1 VGCAVDPPTPL
12 KLSVQKTGKAMIPIK
27 DIFDLITQLRDKIED
42 RKIVS
47 ELLQIQAHIDFL
59 HSECLQAKERAL
71 NYRTQLSEL
80 NEEKIELKREIRD
93 LKDAHRKQI
102 ADINMMH
109 RIEIAGADDARE
121 MVMEDLKQVHSK
133 EIEEIKRKK

>member
-1 VGCAVDPPTPL
+1 MGYVVAPSTPI
-12 KLSVQKTGKAMIPIK
+12 KVSVQKTGKAMIPIK

-109 RIEIAGADDARE
+109 RMEMAGADDSHE
-121 MVMEDLKQVHSK
+121 MAMEDLKQEHSK
-133 EIEEIKRKK
+133 EIESLKK

>member
-1 VGCAVDPPTPL
+1 
-12 KLSVQKTGKAMIPIK
+12 M
-27 DIFDLITQLRDKIED
+27 
-42 RKIVS
+42 
-47 ELLQIQAHIDFL
+47 LQIKAHIDFL

-71 NYRTQLSEL
+71 NYRTQLSEI
-80 NEEKIELKREIRD
+80 NEKKIELKSEIRD

-121 MVMEDLKQVHSK
+121 MVMEDLSK
-133 EIEEIKRKK
+133 SILKKLKN